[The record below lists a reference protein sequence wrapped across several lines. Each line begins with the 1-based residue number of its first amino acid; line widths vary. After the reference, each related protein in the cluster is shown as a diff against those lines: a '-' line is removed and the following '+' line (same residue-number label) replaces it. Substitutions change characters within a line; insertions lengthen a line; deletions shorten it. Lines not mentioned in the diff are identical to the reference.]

1 MIEILNQFGFNPYL
15 FFGQIVNFLILA
27 FIFKKFLYKPILKTL
42 NERKKKITK
51 GLRDAEE
58 AAKALADADSE
69 KEVILVKASKEAEKI
84 LEETKKSAEEMR
96 DEILTGA
103 RTDADKIIKSAKAQ
117 VDAQMD
123 EMEKRAKKA
132 SLDNS
137 VAILEKVLDGLFT
150 KDEKRKIMEKNMK
163 VLSEHNKDTKKS

>member
-1 MIEILNQFGFNPYL
+1 MEILNQFGFSPIL

-42 NERKKKITK
+42 NERKKKIAK
-51 GLRDAEE
+51 GLKDAEE
-58 AAKALADADSE
+58 AAEALSHAESE

-84 LEETKKSAEEMR
+84 LDDTKKAAEEMR

-103 RTDADKIIKSAKAQ
+103 RSDADKIITSAKAQ
-117 VDAQMD
+117 VDAQME

-137 VAILEKVLDGLFT
+137 VAILEKVLDSLFT
-150 KDEKRKIMEKNMK
+150 KDERKKIMDKNMK
-163 VLSEHNKDTKKS
+163 VLEAHNKS

>member
-1 MIEILNQFGFNPYL
+1 MVEILNQFGFNPIL

-27 FIFKKFLYKPILKTL
+27 FIFKRFLYKPILKTL
-42 NERKKKITK
+42 SERRKKIAK
-51 GLRDAEE
+51 GLKDAEE
-58 AAKALADADSE
+58 AAKARADADSE

-84 LEETKKSAEEMR
+84 LDETKKAAEELR

-137 VAILEKVLDGLFT
+137 VAILEKVLDSLFT
-150 KDEKRKIMEKNMK
+150 KDERKKIMDKNIK
-163 VLSEHNKDTKKS
+163 VLSEHNKS